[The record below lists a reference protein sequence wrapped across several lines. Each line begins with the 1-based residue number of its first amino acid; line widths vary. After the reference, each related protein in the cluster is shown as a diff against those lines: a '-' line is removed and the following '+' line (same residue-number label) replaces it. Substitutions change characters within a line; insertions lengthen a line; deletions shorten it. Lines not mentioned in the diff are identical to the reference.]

1 MRRMEEGRSWVEQN
15 TTERMMEMRE
25 AEMMRWACIWE
36 FPKENKDRKRD
47 EFGDDT
53 HWRAVRS
60 QVQNHIGVLL
70 SQLLPLISL
79 S

>member
-1 MRRMEEGRSWVEQN
+1 MEEGRSWVEQN
-15 TTERMMEMRE
+15 ATERMKEMRE
-25 AEMMRWACIWE
+25 AEMMRGACIWE
-36 FPKENKDRKRD
+36 ITKGNKDRKHD

-53 HWRAVRS
+53 RWRAVLS
-60 QVQNHIGVLL
+60 QVQNHIGMLL